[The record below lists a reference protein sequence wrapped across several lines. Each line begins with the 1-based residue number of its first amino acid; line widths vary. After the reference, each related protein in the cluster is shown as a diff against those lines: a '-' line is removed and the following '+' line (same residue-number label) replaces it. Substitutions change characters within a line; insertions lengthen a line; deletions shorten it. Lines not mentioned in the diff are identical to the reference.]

1 MDMNEEQKEA
11 LFANDEIL
19 SALKE
24 RWFKLAKQ
32 EKYPKTKDI
41 TKKLD
46 DLEKSISNRKKELLH
61 E

>member
-1 MDMNEEQKEA
+1 MTEKQEA
-11 LFANDEIL
+11 IIANDEIL

-32 EKYPKTKDI
+32 EDIGKTKEI

-46 DLEKSISNRKKELLH
+46 ELEESINGRKEELLK
-61 E
+61 